1 MRNKCV
7 RHTVTLSLLIL
18 FQFLCSILFLVSKN
32 IDLLFWKVF
41 SFNLTEFVIIYVH
54 KKIDKRKQILLL

>member
-1 MRNKCV
+1 MCSAHCYV
-7 RHTVTLSLLIL
+7 ISVYL

-41 SFNLTEFVIIYVH
+41 SFNLTEFVIIYVY

>member
-7 RHTVTLSLLIL
+7 RNTVTLSLLIL
-18 FQFLCSILFLVSKN
+18 FQYLCSILFLVSKN
-32 IDLLFWKVF
+32 IDLLFWEVF
-41 SFNLTEFVIIYVH
+41 SFNLTEFVIIYVY